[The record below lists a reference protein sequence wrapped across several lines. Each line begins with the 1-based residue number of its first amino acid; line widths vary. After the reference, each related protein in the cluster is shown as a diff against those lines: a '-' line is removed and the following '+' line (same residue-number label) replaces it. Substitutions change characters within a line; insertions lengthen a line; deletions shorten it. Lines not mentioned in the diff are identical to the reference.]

1 MPRIDLVHPHSLAQ
15 DQIRQ
20 VVDDLAAR
28 LQSRYGLEPRW
39 EDGALK
45 LSGPGIQGRVE
56 LQPRQVRV
64 VAELGLLLSAMRGI
78 VEQEIRRALAEK
90 LG

>member
-1 MPRIDLVHPHSLAQ
+1 MSRIDLVHPHSLAQ

-20 VVDDLAAR
+20 VVD
-28 LQSRYGLEPRW
+28 E
-39 EDGALK
+39 
-45 LSGPGIQGRVE
+45 VE